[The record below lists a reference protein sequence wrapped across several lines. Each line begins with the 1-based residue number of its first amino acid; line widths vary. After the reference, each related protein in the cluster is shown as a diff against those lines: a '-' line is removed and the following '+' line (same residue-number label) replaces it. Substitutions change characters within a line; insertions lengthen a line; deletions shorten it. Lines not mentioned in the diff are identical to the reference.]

1 MKKMFRILLWIIVAA
16 IFVGSFVFL
25 YLNSREKKA
34 VYENVSPEITTLER
48 TTVLTGTIEPRDEI
62 NIKPQISGIITE
74 ILVEPGDKVKEGDI
88 IARIKVIPEAS
99 SLSSAQNRVD
109 LAQIK
114 LTDARTKYDRAR
126 TLFDK
131 KVIAREEYETAE
143 TTLRQ
148 AEKELESAQDSYN
161 IVREGVSR
169 YNASEANT
177 MVRATI
183 SGLVLDVPVKV
194 GSSVIQANTF
204 NDGTTIATI
213 ADMTDLIFLGK
224 VDETEVGLLKP
235 GMTME
240 VTIGALDSFT
250 PTAVLEYIAP
260 KGSTATG
267 ANTFEIKAVINAP
280 DSIALR
286 AGYSANARVR
296 LSGADNV
303 LAIPESTIEWAGD
316 TTYIYVMTDSLPEP
330 VYERRRITTGLSDG
344 LKIEVKEGADTTMV
358 IRGNQIQN

>member
-131 KVIAREEYETAE
+131 KVIAREEYETAVQVGDPE
-143 TTLRQ
+143 CRSLEWGRGLRARYARTPTTSCAR
-148 AEKELESAQDSYN
+148 
-161 IVREGVSR
+161 VC
-169 YNASEANT
+169 
-177 MVRATI
+177 RATM
-183 SGLVLDVPVKV
+183 PP
-194 GSSVIQANTF
+194 
-204 NDGTTIATI
+204 
-213 ADMTDLIFLGK
+213 
-224 VDETEVGLLKP
+224 KP
-235 GMTME
+235 
-240 VTIGALDSFT
+240 T
-250 PTAVLEYIAP
+250 PWCEP
-260 KGSTATG
+260 PS
-267 ANTFEIKAVINAP
+267 
-280 DSIALR
+280 R
-286 AGYSANARVR
+286 ASCSMCLSRWVR
-296 LSGADNV
+296 
-303 LAIPESTIEWAGD
+303 
-316 TTYIYVMTDSLPEP
+316 
-330 VYERRRITTGLSDG
+330 R
-344 LKIEVKEGADTTMV
+344 
-358 IRGNQIQN
+358 

>member
-267 ANTFEIKAVINAP
+267 ANTFEIKAAINAP
-280 DSIALR
+280 DSIALL

>member
-1 MKKMFRILLWIIVAA
+1 MKKFFRILLWVVIAL
-16 IFVGSFVFL
+16 IFIGSFVFL
-25 YLNSREKKA
+25 YLNSKEKVT
-34 VYENVSPEITTLER
+34 VYDQVKPEITTLER

-99 SLSSAQNRVD
+99 SLSSAQNRVESAKIALD
-109 LAQIK
+109 DAKAKFERNKTLYEKK
-114 LTDARTKYDRAR
+114 L
-126 TLFDK
+126 
-131 KVIAREEYETAE
+131 ISREEYETSE
-143 TTLRQ
+143 TTCNQ
-148 AEKELESAQDSYN
+148 ARRELDGANDAYM
-161 IVREGVSR
+161 IVREGVSK

-224 VDETEVGLLKP
+224 VDETEVGMLKP
-235 GMTME
+235 GMTMD

-250 PTAVLEYIAP
+250 PTAMLEYIAP
-260 KGSTATG
+260 KGSTTTG
-267 ANTFEIKAVINAP
+267 ANTFEIKAAINAP
-280 DSIALR
+280 DSISLR

-303 LAIPESTIEWAGD
+303 VAIPESVIEWAGD
-316 TTYIYVMTDSLPEP
+316 TTYVYVMTDSLPEP
-330 VYERRRITTGLSDG
+330 RFERRRITTGLSDG
-344 LKIEVKEGADTTMV
+344 LKIEVKEGVDTTL
-358 IRGNQIQN
+358 ILRGAARQE